1 MSHLLSRIFP
11 NPTASLGL
19 IALLVA
25 SQPGCSMN
33 TDEPTGSR
41 DSVEEDTSD
50 SDPYDASTA
59 ADSSD
64 VSIEPTG
71 EFVPFDQL
79 VPQTVPWF
87 DVDVSIESAES
98 RTRVVETLLGGYEE
112 NSHRLTVTVQ
122 NRTRFATELNFQ
134 HWDLILADGTRLAG
148 EKDHFDFGPLDA
160 LPLELWFDDDSDQ
173 GLEGAHLELNGSK
186 YGVYLPLSIP
196 LDAPVAAEPVLELPA
211 LVGQLFPTQP
221 NEESVW
227 QHEILFAEVS
237 YNGDGYNGVERARAE
252 FGKKLL
258 NLVVRSSFLVGS
270 ARRNLFD
277 ERYHLNVGG
286 TGVSTQ
292 SVVNELP
299 DMGESVE
306 VPIVF
311 QIDEDVSEF
320 DIEFDTGANSAPIW
334 ETLRVDLSEAVPV
347 H

>member
-1 MSHLLSRIFP
+1 
-11 NPTASLGL
+11 
-19 IALLVA
+19 
-25 SQPGCSMN
+25 MN

-41 DSVEEDTSD
+41 YTLEENTSD
-50 SDPYDASTA
+50 SDPYEASTA
-59 ADSSD
+59 NGSYDDSN
-64 VSIEPTG
+64 EPMG

-98 RTRVVETLLGGYEE
+98 GTRVVETLRGGYEE
-112 NSHRLTVTVQ
+112 NGHRLAVTVQ

-160 LPLELWFDDDSDQ
+160 LPLELWFDDGSGQ
-173 GLEGAHLELNGSK
+173 GLEGAHLELNGFE

-258 NLVVRSSFLVGS
+258 NLVVRSTLVVDS
-270 ARRNLFD
+270 KNEHLNE
-277 ERYHLNVGG
+277 ERYHLNVEGV
-286 TGVSTQ
+286 GVSTQ
-292 SVVNELP
+292 SNVNELP